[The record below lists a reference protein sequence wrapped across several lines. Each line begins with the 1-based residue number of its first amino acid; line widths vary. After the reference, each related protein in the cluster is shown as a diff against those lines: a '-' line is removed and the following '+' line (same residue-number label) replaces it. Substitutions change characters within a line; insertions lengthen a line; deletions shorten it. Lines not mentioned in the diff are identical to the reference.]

1 MRCDCVAN
9 VHGNL
14 GGRHQKT
21 SCRWAQLLRL
31 WRELDLCVTFFPFK
45 CKRLCHVCDEVQ
57 RDTRAVSG
65 AGNYWMFGST
75 GSGTI
80 SAAWSA
86 PDPDAAIRV
95 PIPSPKID
103 INLQENFKKW
113 QRTQEEMAKNASYH
127 TRNVPKGP
135 DPSESSQ
142 TFGRGVN
149 GYFIVVMI
157 AAGIGGFI
165 LAVHLYMRCRRPLSP
180 EELALTDPWVR
191 AQMQETAAANASAR
205 PPEPG

>member
-1 MRCDCVAN
+1 V
-9 VHGNL
+9 
-14 GGRHQKT
+14 RHVFSIQVQETLPCLRRSPEGYT
-21 SCRWAQLLRL
+21 SCVWCWQLLDVWQYRL
-31 WRELDLCVTFFPFK
+31 
-45 CKRLCHVCDEVQ
+45 
-57 RDTRAVSG
+57 RDNIGRPEPQIQTPPIRIPPPNINIKVS
-65 AGNYWMFGST
+65 
-75 GSGTI
+75 
-80 SAAWSA
+80 
-86 PDPDAAIRV
+86 
-95 PIPSPKID
+95 
-103 INLQENFKKW
+103 ENFRQW
-113 QRTQEEMAKNASYH
+113 QRTREEMAKNASYH
-127 TRNVPKGP
+127 TRDVPKGP
-135 DPSESSQ
+135 DPSESSR

>member
-1 MRCDCVAN
+1 MFATKSRGIHELCLVLAIIGCLAVP
-9 VHGNL
+9 
-14 GGRHQKT
+14 
-21 SCRWAQLLRL
+21 AQGQYRPPGVPQIQTPPI
-31 WRELDLCVTFFPFK
+31 RIPPPNINI
-45 CKRLCHVCDEVQ
+45 Q
-57 RDTRAVSG
+57 VS
-65 AGNYWMFGST
+65 
-75 GSGTI
+75 
-80 SAAWSA
+80 
-86 PDPDAAIRV
+86 
-95 PIPSPKID
+95 
-103 INLQENFKKW
+103 ENFRQW
-113 QRTQEEMAKNASYH
+113 QRTREEMAKNASYH
-127 TRNVPKGP
+127 TRDVPKGP
-135 DPSESSQ
+135 DPSESSR